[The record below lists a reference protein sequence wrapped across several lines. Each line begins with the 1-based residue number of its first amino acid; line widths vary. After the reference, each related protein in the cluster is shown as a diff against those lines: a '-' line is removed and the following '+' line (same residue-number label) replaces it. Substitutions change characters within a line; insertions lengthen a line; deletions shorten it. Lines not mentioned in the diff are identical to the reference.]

1 MTSRCR
7 ILQGET
13 RMGQKTK
20 KRILLG
26 KLGLDAHDNG
36 LVIVAKWLSDAG
48 YEVVYLGFYNFPEHL
63 IEVAL
68 QEDVDAIG
76 ISFLGGEH
84 LYYTRQL
91 TDLMKEKQIHDIRL
105 ILGGVIPPHDVDEL
119 KRLGV
124 SEVFTPGTPRETII
138 EALDNLFKEGG

>member
-1 MTSRCR
+1 MIEQNIR
-7 ILQGET
+7 
-13 RMGQKTK
+13 K
-20 KRILLG
+20 KILLG

-36 LVIVAKWLSDAG
+36 IVIVSKWLSDAG
-48 YEVVYLGFYNFPEHL
+48 FEIVYLGFYNFPEQF
-63 IEVAL
+63 IDAAL

-76 ISFLGGEH
+76 VSFLGGEH

-91 TDLMKEKQIHDIRL
+91 TDLMKEKRIHDIKL

-124 SEVFTPGTPRETII
+124 SEVFTPGTRRETII
-138 EALDNLFKEGG
+138 DALDKLFKEGG

>member
-1 MTSRCR
+1 
-7 ILQGET
+7 
-13 RMGQKTK
+13 MGK

-36 LVIVAKWLSDAG
+36 IVIVAKWLADAG

-76 ISFLGGEH
+76 VSFLGGEH
-84 LYYTRQL
+84 LYYAQKL
-91 TDLMKEKQIHDIRL
+91 TDLMREKGVADMKL
-105 ILGGVIPPHDVDEL
+105 VMGGVIPPDDIGEL
-119 KRLGV
+119 KALGV
-124 SEVFTPGTPRETII
+124 AEVFTPGTMRETII
-138 EALDNLFKEGG
+138 GAFNDLLEDAA

>member
-1 MTSRCR
+1 M
-7 ILQGET
+7 
-13 RMGQKTK
+13 MGQKGK

-36 LVIVAKWLSDAG
+36 VVIVAKWLSDAG
-48 YEVVYLGFYNFPEHL
+48 YEVVYLGFYNFPDHF

-76 ISFLGGEH
+76 VSFLGGEH
-84 LYYTRQL
+84 LYYTRKL
-91 TDLMKEKQIHDIRL
+91 TDLMKEKEMNDIKL

-119 KRLGV
+119 KGLGV
-124 SEVFTPGTPRETII
+124 SEVFTPGTMRKTII
-138 EALDNLFKEGG
+138 ESLDKLFKEGL

>member
-1 MTSRCR
+1 
-7 ILQGET
+7 
-13 RMGQKTK
+13 MGQNGK

-36 LVIVAKWLSDAG
+36 IVIVAKWLSDAG
-48 YEVVYLGFYNFPEHL
+48 YEVIYLGFYNFPEHL

-84 LYYTRQL
+84 LYYTRKL
-91 TDLMKEKQIHDIRL
+91 VDLMKKKDITTIKL
-105 ILGGVIPPHDVDEL
+105 IVGGVIPPDDIEEL

-124 SEVFTPGTPRETII
+124 ADVFTPGTLRETII
-138 EALDNLFKEGG
+138 EAFNNLLKEKE

>member
-1 MTSRCR
+1 M
-7 ILQGET
+7 E
-13 RMGQKTK
+13 K

-36 LVIVAKWLSDAG
+36 IVIVAKWLSDAG
-48 YEVVYLGFYNFPEHL
+48 YEVIYLGFYNFPEHL

-76 ISFLGGEH
+76 VSFLGGEH
-84 LYYTRQL
+84 LYYTRKL
-91 TDLMKEKQIHDIRL
+91 IDLMKKKDINTIKL
-105 ILGGVIPPHDVDEL
+105 IVGGVIPPDDIEEL

-124 SEVFTPGTPRETII
+124 ADVFTPGTMRETII
-138 EALDNLFKEGG
+138 DAFNDLLKKGQ

>member
-1 MTSRCR
+1 MEEKS
-7 ILQGET
+7 
-13 RMGQKTK
+13 K

-48 YEVVYLGFYNFPEHL
+48 YEVVYLGFYNFPEDL

-76 ISFLGGEH
+76 VSFLGGEH
-84 LYYTRQL
+84 LYYTRKL
-91 TDLMKEKQIHDIRL
+91 TDLMKEKKINTIKL
-105 ILGGVIPPHDVDEL
+105 IVGGVIPPHDVDEL
-119 KRLGV
+119 KSLGV
-124 SEVFTPGTPRETII
+124 SEVFTPGTLRKTII
-138 EALDNLFKEGG
+138 ETLEQLFEEGK

>member
-1 MTSRCR
+1 
-7 ILQGET
+7 
-13 RMGQKTK
+13 MGQNGK

-36 LVIVAKWLSDAG
+36 IVIVAKWLSDAG
-48 YEVVYLGFYNFPEHL
+48 YEVIYLGFYNFPEHL

-84 LYYTRQL
+84 LYYTRKL
-91 TDLMKEKQIHDIRL
+91 VDLMKKKDITTIKL
-105 ILGGVIPPHDVDEL
+105 IVGGVIPPDDIEEL

-124 SEVFTPGTPRETII
+124 ADVFTPGTLRETII
-138 EALDNLFKEGG
+138 EAFNNLLKEKK

>member
-1 MTSRCR
+1 M
-7 ILQGET
+7 
-13 RMGQKTK
+13 
-20 KRILLG
+20 G

-36 LVIVAKWLSDAG
+36 MVIVAKWLSDAG

-76 ISFLGGEH
+76 VSFLGGEH
-84 LYYTRQL
+84 LYYTRKLMQ
-91 TDLMKEKQIHDIRL
+91 LMKEKEIRDIKL
-105 ILGGVIPPHDVDEL
+105 IMGGVIPPEDVEEL

-124 SEVFTPGTPRETII
+124 AEVFTPGTMRETII
-138 EALDNLFKEGG
+138 DKIGELLKEGDDANPGS

>member
-1 MTSRCR
+1 
-7 ILQGET
+7 
-13 RMGQKTK
+13 MGQKTK

-36 LVIVAKWLSDAG
+36 VVIVAKWLSDVG
-48 YEVVYLGFYNFPEHL
+48 YEVIYLGFYNFPEHF

-76 ISFLGGEH
+76 VSFLGGEH

-91 TDLMKEKQIHDIRL
+91 TDLMRERKIEGIKL

-124 SEVFTPGTPRETII
+124 SEVFTPGTRRETII
-138 EALDNLFKEGG
+138 EALDQLLKQGG

>member
-1 MTSRCR
+1 
-7 ILQGET
+7 
-13 RMGQKTK
+13 MGQKGK

-36 LVIVAKWLSDAG
+36 IVIVSKWLSDAG
-48 YEVVYLGFYNFPEHL
+48 YEVIYLGFYNFPEHM

-76 ISFLGGEH
+76 LSFLGGEH
-84 LYYTRQL
+84 LYYTRKL
-91 TDLMKEKQIHDIRL
+91 VSLMKEKDVNDIRL
-105 ILGGVIPPHDVDEL
+105 IMGGVIPPEDIEEL

-124 SEVFTPGTPRETII
+124 AEIFTPGTLREAII
-138 EALDNLFKEGG
+138 ESINRLFKEVR